1 LSPIFGSRLIVP
13 AEFIG
18 RGDMSRGGLLL
29 RYVRENRELSYVDGT
44 ILTACKMNRTSD
56 NKQAAKVR
64 KSLE

>member
-1 LSPIFGSRLIVP
+1 
-13 AEFIG
+13 
-18 RGDMSRGGLLL
+18 LLL